1 MRRPR
6 DYRQLPGGG
15 SGGGGGG
22 VHSRHG
28 HVAKLWPQLGFWMG
42 DEDQESLGVGK

>member
-6 DYRQLPGGG
+6 DSRQLPEVE
-15 SGGGGGG
+15 GGGGGL
-22 VHSRHG
+22 HSRHG

-42 DEDQESLGVGK
+42 DEDQESLGDEK